1 MPWTNQPGNGSGN
14 PPPGNNGNGGRGPWG
29 RGPGGGGSGGGEPP
43 DFEEM
48 LRRAQDRL
56 KNVLPG
62 NFGGPGFGSGGL
74 AVIALAVV
82 AVWLISG
89 VYIVS
94 ASEQGVV
101 LRFGQ
106 FVGRTAPGIN
116 YHLPWPIE
124 TVDIIDVTRPRQIT
138 IGYHPVGA
146 TRAES
151 NEDVAQEGLMLT
163 GDENI
168 VNVNFVVYWVVKDA
182 ADYKFKVENPDL
194 AVRAVAESA
203 MREVVGKNPIEPIL
217 TQDREP
223 IQKEV
228 RELMQKTLDTYGAGV
243 AVTDVKMQKVDPPD
257 EVLDAYR
264 DVQAARAD
272 QERMRNEAEAYAN
285 KIIPEARGNAAS
297 IVQGAQAYKQRV
309 IAEAS
314 GEAKRFLSV
323 YEEYK
328 KAPDVTRKRMYL
340 ETMSGVLGGANK
352 VLIDESVK
360 GVVPY
365 LPLPALKTNNSQ
377 SVTVTERPMSSAQP
391 VAQPS
396 TGAAR

>member
-1 MPWTNQPGNGSGN
+1 MPWNNQPGNGSGN
-14 PPPGNNGNGGRGPWG
+14 PPPGSGGPWG
-29 RGPGGGGSGGGEPP
+29 RGPSGGGGQPP

-56 KNVLPG
+56 RRVLPG

-74 AVIALAVV
+74 VIVALAIV
-82 AVWLISG
+82 AVWLMSG
-89 VYIVS
+89 IYVVS

-101 LRFGQ
+101 LRFGA
-106 FVGRTAPGIN
+106 FVARTAPGIN

-124 TVDIIDVTRPRQIT
+124 TVDIVDVTHPRQIT
-138 IGYHPVGA
+138 IGDHPA
-146 TRAES
+146 ADSRNDDQT
-151 NEDVAQEGLMLT
+151 EDVSQEGLMLT

-168 VNVNFVVYWVVKDA
+168 VNVNFVVYWVIKDA
-182 ADYKFKVENPDL
+182 ADYKFNVDNPD
-194 AVRAVAESA
+194 AAIKAVAESA
-203 MREVVGKNPIEPIL
+203 MREVVGKTPIEPIL

-223 IQKEV
+223 IQVEV
-228 RELMQKTLDTYGAGV
+228 RDLMQKTLDMYGAGV
-243 AVTDVKMQKVDPPD
+243 SVTGVKMQKVDPPD

-285 KIIPEARGNAAS
+285 KIIPEARGKAAR
-297 IVQGAQAYKQRV
+297 IVQEGQAYKQRV

-323 YEEYK
+323 YEEYR
-328 KAPDVTRKRMYL
+328 KAPEVTRKRMYL
-340 ETMSGVLGGANK
+340 ETMSSVLGSANK
-352 VLIDESVK
+352 VLIDESAK

-365 LPLPALKTNNSQ
+365 LPLPQLKTSGNQ
-377 SVTVTERPMSSAQP
+377 SVTVTEQPMQQAP
-391 VAQPS
+391 VAQS
-396 TGAAR
+396 GSGQ

>member
-1 MPWTNQPGNGSGN
+1 MPWNNQPGNGSGN
-14 PPPGNNGNGGRGPWG
+14 PPPGGGSRGPWG
-29 RGPGGGGSGGGEPP
+29 RGPTGGGQPP

-48 LRRAQDRL
+48 LRRSQERL
-56 KNVLPG
+56 KRILPG

-74 AVIALAVV
+74 AIVALAIV
-82 AVWLISG
+82 AVWLMSG
-89 VYIVS
+89 IYVVS

-101 LRFGQ
+101 LRFGA
-106 FVGRTAPGIN
+106 FTARTAPGIN

-124 TVDIIDVTRPRQIT
+124 TVHIVDVTHPRQIT
-138 IGYHPVGA
+138 IGDHPGERDSDEA
-146 TRAES
+146 ANIS
-151 NEDVAQEGLMLT
+151 QEGLMLT

-168 VNVNFVVYWVVKDA
+168 VNVNFVVYWVIKDA
-182 ADYKFKVENPDL
+182 ANYLFNVDNPD
-194 AVRAVAESA
+194 AAIKAVAESA
-203 MREVVGKNPIEPIL
+203 MREVVGKSPIEPIL

-223 IQKEV
+223 IQIEV

-243 AVTDVKMQKVDPPD
+243 TVTDVKMQKVDPPD

-285 KIIPEARGNAAS
+285 KIIPEARGKAAR
-297 IVQGAQAYKQRV
+297 IVQEGQAYKQRV

-323 YEEYK
+323 YEEYR
-328 KAPDVTRKRMYL
+328 KAPEVTRKRMYL
-340 ETMSGVLGGANK
+340 ETMSGVLGSANK
-352 VLIDESVK
+352 VLVDESAK

-365 LPLPALKTNNSQ
+365 LPLPQLKTNDAK
-377 SVTVTERPMSSAQP
+377 SVTVTEQPMVTPPTRAGTSP
-391 VAQPS
+391 
-396 TGAAR
+396 